1 LSGLNGLNN
10 KEDLTM
16 KYIASITAL
25 LVLALTVPVFA
36 AQSEI
41 DRCVKNL
48 EKQYETMRD
57 FHADFQQETRLASIN
72 RVEKGSGSIWFK
84 KPGKMLWEYTAPQAQ
99 KIILDG
105 KNLWLYVPEDK
116 QVMKNNFST
125 IPQHIVVDLFRGKV
139 VIQEKFKVSFVQEE
153 LKNSKKEISLELAPL
168 VFDPTVKKLTL
179 WVDPEKFYIL
189 RTCLEDDFGTKT
201 MLTFSNIAID
211 KNIPDSTF
219 AFSPPPGVEVFEPPQ
234 VKQ

>member
-1 LSGLNGLNN
+1 
-10 KEDLTM
+10 M
-16 KYIASITAL
+16 KNIFAVAAAL
-25 LVLALTVPVFA
+25 MVPVLFAPAFA

-48 EKQYETMRD
+48 EKQYETMKD

-72 RVEKGSGSIWFK
+72 RTEKGSSSIWFK
-84 KPGKMLWEYTAPQAQ
+84 KPGKMLWEYKAPQAQ

-105 KNLWLYVPEDK
+105 KNLWFYVPEDK

-125 IPQHIVVDLFRGKV
+125 IPQHIVVDLFRGKII
-139 VIQEKFKVSFVQEE
+139 IQEKFKVSFVPDET
-153 LKNSKKEISLELAPL
+153 KNSKKEISLELMPL
-168 VFDPTVKKLTL
+168 VYDPTVKKLTL

-189 RTCLEDDFGTKT
+189 RTCLEDDFGTRT
-201 MLTFSNIAID
+201 MLTFSNMAID

-219 AFSPPPGVEVFEPPQ
+219 AFTPPPGVEVFEPPQ
-234 VKQ
+234 VNQ